1 MKSDGFN
8 QPTFMLTHSDQ
19 PSLPVTPAVV
29 AGWIKQHLQRNF
41 SQPTAAELLEMLE
54 EQFEWPVRH
63 VLTESVELLR
73 DDTSLTHFVRDYLRT
88 ALSNEEITQ
97 ALKGDAKKNHEDLA
111 TLDQLFRRS
120 ASYRDGPAFRE
131 MIEFT
136 AKFRD
141 YAPYNNMLVKLQNP
155 SCGYYATEKDWRVRF
170 QRLLKEDAR
179 PMLILAPMRPVM
191 LVYDLDSTEGA
202 PLPQKLQDFMET
214 EGVIEPEQFD
224 NLIKN
229 AARDLIR
236 VDVCQLST
244 THAGLA
250 TTRIRD
256 RSWKLRVKV
265 HEDLPLSAQFSVLCH
280 ELAHIYLG
288 HLGSDRDGWWPSRA
302 NLSHATVEIEAEAV
316 AYITSL
322 RLGLLPRSAAYLCAF
337 ISNGT
342 VPPTV
347 SMELITKTA
356 GKLEEM
362 TKRLLPQRKAS
373 KAQQDLLGL

>member
-1 MKSDGFN
+1 MQTD
-8 QPTFMLTHSDQ
+8 TDQ
-19 PSLPVTPAVV
+19 LPLQVTPLVV
-29 AGWIKQHLQRNF
+29 AGWIKQHLQKNF
-41 SQPTAAELLEMLE
+41 SQPTATELLAMLE
-54 EQFEWPVRH
+54 QQFEWPVRH
-63 VLTESVELLR
+63 VLADSIALLR
-73 DDTSLTHFVRDYLRT
+73 GDPHLTNLVRDYLRT
-88 ALSNEEITQ
+88 TLTDIELDN

-120 ASYRDGPAFRE
+120 ASYRTGPAFRE

-155 SCGYYATEKDWRVRF
+155 SCGYYATEKDWRIRF
-170 QRLLKEDAR
+170 ERHLKEDAR

-214 EGVIEPEQFD
+214 DGVVEPEHLD
-224 NLIKN
+224 NLVKN

-236 VDVCQLST
+236 VDVCELSI
-244 THAGLA
+244 THSGLA

-256 RSWKLRVKV
+256 RSWKMRVKV
-265 HEDLPLSAQFSVLCH
+265 HQGLPPSAQFSVLCH

-288 HLGSDRDGWWPSRA
+288 HLGSDKDGWWPSRA
-302 NLSHATVEIEAEAV
+302 NLNHATVEIEAEAV

-322 RLGLLPRSAAYLCAF
+322 RLGLKPRSASYLCAF
-337 ISNGT
+337 ITSGE

-362 TKRLLPQRKAS
+362 TKRLLPQRKIT
-373 KAQQDLLGL
+373 KPQQDTLGL